1 MAPHRP
7 EKAGGDTGG
16 RPVHAILTLVPAL
29 ALVLAT
35 LIAPT
40 TATAYVH
47 PIALG
52 LESGAAD
59 RRLDAT
65 AEIHCLALNVYHEAR
80 SEPDQGKFAVARVT
94 LNRVESPRYPDS
106 VCKVVWQRGQFS
118 WTRDGRSDR
127 PRERRAWEE
136 ALWVATV
143 AYWFNPMSLVGDAT
157 HYHAVYVR
165 PFWAKVHR
173 RIGRIGRHIFY
184 QAPPRS

>member
-1 MAPHRP
+1 MAAFRHTKR
-7 EKAGGDTGG
+7 EKRTGRCPFG
-16 RPVHAILTLVPAL
+16 AAALVFAAAL
-29 ALVLAT
+29 APAT
-35 LIAPT
+35 VA
-40 TATAYVH
+40 AYVH

-52 LESGAAD
+52 LESRADD

-94 LNRVESPRYPDS
+94 LNRVVSTRYPDS

-127 PRERRAWEE
+127 PRNLRAWKE

-143 AYWFNPMSLVGDAT
+143 AYNFNPLNMVGRAT

-165 PFWAKVHR
+165 PFWSTVHR
-173 RIGRIGRHIFY
+173 RVARIGRHIFY
-184 QAPPRS
+184 VAPART